1 LTPGLKLFSFCRDAG
16 VLQIVDMNLSTSVSS
31 VIKTSGADL
40 LLSEKFLHKMG
51 LCSRPTSVST
61 LGKALR
67 AGH

>member
-1 LTPGLKLFSFCRDAG
+1 MLAF
-16 VLQIVDMNLSTSVSS
+16 LQMIDMNLSPSVSS

-40 LLSEKFLHKMG
+40 LLPEKFLHKMG

-61 LGKALR
+61 LGEALR

>member
-1 LTPGLKLFSFCRDAG
+1 MLVF
-16 VLQIVDMNLSTSVSS
+16 LQMVDMNLSTSVSS

-40 LLSEKFLHKMG
+40 LPEKFLHKMG
-51 LCSRPTSVST
+51 LCSRPTLVST

>member
-1 LTPGLKLFSFCRDAG
+1 MF
-16 VLQIVDMNLSTSVSS
+16 LQMVDMNLSTSVLS

-40 LLSEKFLHKMG
+40 LLPEKFLHKMG
-51 LCSRPTSVST
+51 LCSRRTLVST